1 LIGYQAYEDIVPDYT
16 YWNAGLT
23 LGFMERWSADIRYWD
38 TNYSDA
44 ECFINSGGVLIT
56 AMRGSSEPLR
66 PRSKFQNLPKAL
78 PTSRAPSRRPFFF
91 AGRMP

>member
-1 LIGYQAYEDIVPDYT
+1 MIGYQAYEDIVPDYT

-44 ECFINSGGVLIT
+44 ECFINSGG
-56 AMRGSSEPLR
+56 
-66 PRSKFQNLPKAL
+66 F
-78 PTSRAPSRRPFFF
+78 
-91 AGRMP
+91 